1 MKKIIIITTLSTLI
15 LLGCA
20 DDNEN
25 SFNDLVKETQEQQK
39 EMSREQK

>member
-1 MKKIIIITTLSTLI
+1 MLIITTLSTLI

-25 SFNDLVKETQEQQK
+25 SFNDLVKETQEQQREMGK
-39 EMSREQK
+39 EKK